1 MASIANVYEGARLS
15 VSGGDFD
22 NIVNYTTID
31 SPGRG
36 VFEAYEGSTLNLTDI
51 SITRS
56 YPFADAIDV
65 DSESALFFGTIQG
78 TDAQLNMENRSINDS
93 YGAGAVAWTGGT
105 ANIVS
110 SVIKESGGL
119 EILDGTTQQGVLN
132 FVNSILYMTG
142 GDNLSQTNRI
152 QAVSGGEANITASS
166 ILYDAL
172 STSELC
178 DYVSYE
184 CNGMPLTALLDG
196 VLNFDSSVAVPINA
210 SLAFPGKDSYHEYT
224 GGDLRADE
232 YSFIGATDAQ
242 IASVVRAVFD
252 NLDILTEGDTYDLQD
267 FGGIQFFNDL
277 PAGAFPLRGG
287 VLASVIPYAG
297 SGGVNELIN
306 PIDQQPILVD
316 VYGQPRTNAAGY
328 RDIGAV
334 QVPEPQAFSAALLA
348 FAFYRLTLSRR
359 QRRRAKLA

>member
-1 MASIANVYEGARLS
+1 
-15 VSGGDFD
+15 
-22 NIVNYTTID
+22 
-31 SPGRG
+31 
-36 VFEAYEGSTLNLTDI
+36 
-51 SITRS
+51 
-56 YPFADAIDV
+56 
-65 DSESALFFGTIQG
+65 
-78 TDAQLNMENRSINDS
+78 
-93 YGAGAVAWTGGT
+93 VAWTGGT

-110 SVIKESGGL
+110 SVIRDAGGL
-119 EILDGTTQQGVLN
+119 EILDGTEPGVLN

-142 GDNLSQTNRI
+142 GDDLSQTNRI
-152 QAVSGGEANITASS
+152 QAASGGEANITASS

-178 DYVSYE
+178 DNVSYE

-210 SLAFPGKDSYHEYT
+210 SLAFPGQESYSEYT

-242 IASVVRAVFD
+242 SASVVRAVFD
-252 NLDILTEGDTYDLQD
+252 KPDILTEGDTYDVQD
-267 FGGIQFFNDL
+267 FEDIQFFNDL
-277 PAGAFPLRGG
+277 PSGAFPLYRG
-287 VLASVIPYAG
+287 VLAGVIPNAG
-297 SGGVNELIN
+297 SGGVNALLN
-306 PIDQQPILVD
+306 PIDGQPILVD

-348 FAFYRLTLSRR
+348 FAFYRLTQSRR
-359 QRRRAKLA
+359 QRRRATLA